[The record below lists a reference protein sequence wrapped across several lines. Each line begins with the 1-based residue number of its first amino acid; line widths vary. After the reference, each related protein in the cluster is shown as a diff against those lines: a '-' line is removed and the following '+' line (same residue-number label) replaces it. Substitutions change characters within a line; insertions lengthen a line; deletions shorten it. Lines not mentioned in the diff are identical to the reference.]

1 MCYDCSSAAS
11 VNARSGGR
19 PSRRAVAQLLLTGA
33 GLSALAACTPGPA
46 PEAPGSAASGSTAM
60 GTASPA
66 ASGTATTVPTGT
78 TPSAGGPA
86 PASATASAASPPS
99 TSAKPPS
106 ATVPAPSTTAAA
118 APPSAASRL
127 PKQHSLTAPTSPWV
141 IVNKHRPLKPANY
154 DPADLVRP
162 RVALAVAG
170 EAAQLNS
177 TTAAAAERMF
187 AAAAAD
193 GVTMTLASGY
203 RSYATQTATYNG
215 YVSSQGRAAADTASA
230 RPGHSEH
237 QTGWAF
243 DIGDGGGACSFQP
256 CFAEQPAAVWAKA
269 NAHRFGFVV
278 RYPWMQH
285 TITGNFYEPWHLRY
299 VGVEAAT
306 DMRKR
311 GIATLEQYFGLEAAP
326 AYR

>member
-1 MCYDCSSAAS
+1 M
-11 VNARSGGR
+11 
-19 PSRRAVAQLLLTGA
+19 TGA

-46 PEAPGSAASGSTAM
+46 PETSGTASTAAGTASSTTSGTASAAASTPGSGSATAGTSAKASV
-60 GTASPA
+60 TASPA
-66 ASGTATTVPTGT
+66 TSPSSSASASAKSPTAT
-78 TPSAGGPA
+78 
-86 PASATASAASPPS
+86 
-99 TSAKPPS
+99 
-106 ATVPAPSTTAAA
+106 TTAAA

-127 PKQHSLTAPTSPWV
+127 AKQYSLTAPASPWV

-154 DPADLVRP
+154 VPADLVQP
-162 RVALAVAG
+162 RVALAVTG
-170 EAAQLNS
+170 EAAQLNR

-203 RSYATQTATYNG
+203 RSYATQTVTYNG
-215 YVSSQGRAAADTASA
+215 WVSSQGRAAADTASA
-230 RPGHSEH
+230 RPGYSEH
-237 QTGWAF
+237 QTGWSF

-285 TITGNFYEPWHLRY
+285 TITGYFYESWHLRY
-299 VGVEAAT
+299 IGVEAAT

-311 GIATLEQYFGLEAAP
+311 GIATLEQYFGLPAAP
-326 AYR
+326 GYR